1 VAVEGDAAGRPRR
14 IERGAGR
21 SAALDRSRHPQAAP
35 RGLPPQTV
43 VAEIQAKLAAMFG
56 IET

>member
-14 IERGAGR
+14 IERRAGR
-21 SAALDRSRHPQAAP
+21 SAALDPSQHLRAAP
-35 RGLPPQTV
+35 RGLAPQTV